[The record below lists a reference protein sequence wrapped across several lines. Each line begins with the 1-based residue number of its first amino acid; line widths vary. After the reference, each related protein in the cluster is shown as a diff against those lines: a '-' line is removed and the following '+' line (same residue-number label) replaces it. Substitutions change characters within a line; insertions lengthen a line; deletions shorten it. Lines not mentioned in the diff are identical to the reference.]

1 MAFAL
6 NPRQLEAATLA
17 DRHVLVTAGAGTGK
31 TRTVV
36 GRILY
41 LLGIE
46 VEGRTIAEPVPLS
59 RIAAI
64 TYTNAAAAD
73 LIRKLREGLRVAGR
87 RDLAWEVDTARVG
100 TIHRFCGEIL
110 GEFAL
115 RSAAHPVPT
124 ILEEGEG
131 RALADEAARDALI
144 AALEEGAVPDLEDVV
159 ARHDG
164 DRVVGYVLEL
174 LDRSDV
180 IRRLRARDA
189 IGGEEAVV
197 LALAGGALDLL
208 EERLHDLG
216 AVDFDRMITW
226 TRDLLRNDEYAR
238 ATLRRRIHTLIVD
251 EYQDVDPVQREIAY
265 LLGDIEHRSGGTRL
279 MLVGDP
285 KQSIYRF
292 RHADVTGWREVERT
306 FEEGAGALV
315 TLEENYR
322 STEQILA
329 FADATVGRILD
340 APINGEA
347 WQDYEVPFTPLTM
360 GKPDEQAGGDPVELV
375 VVPAGDEKSGV
386 DERRL
391 AEAAWIAARARELNQ
406 AGTAWKDMAVLV
418 PAWSAADAIEAALQ
432 AAGAP
437 TYVMRDEGFLDRRE
451 IVDLIVALEAAWNPY
466 DDRAL
471 LGFLRSPFVGVKDE
485 TLFAIADAV
494 GTPYWTRLPT
504 VETPEP
510 ELLARGV
517 TLLHRLV
524 ALRDRVTVD
533 ELLTELLDATGYLA
547 HLALLGDAR
556 DQAVVNVRK
565 FVRMARGRR
574 QMGTGDFLRDIRAMR
589 DRGDRVPDAPLHG
602 EGEDVLTI
610 TSVHGAKG
618 LEWEVVFWC
627 DVGRQPP
634 NPNARILVGRDRV
647 TLKDPE
653 ADKDDQPQAW
663 KDAVAQDGLESSAE
677 RKRLWYVAATRAKRK
692 LVVSGFADEK
702 TVKGSAEEALEK
714 LLDGVPATEGLP
726 LPFTTRGGRVFQ
738 AVVRL
743 TAAPGEAVAKEV
755 PLAPLGS
762 LDALAGPREAIP
774 VLLGRPRHSATS
786 FLQHVRCERRH
797 GFKYVMGV
805 REPQVDRTGEQFIGA
820 IARGQIVHD
829 VLEQL
834 REDDELDLLLEDAI
848 GRWDADAPPPD
859 SAPGTRYRAHLRD
872 EVTRVANHPEYR
884 AIADAPDAAR
894 ELAFLQVTPS
904 GDVFTGAIDLAAPE
918 GDGVVLLDVKTN
930 QGDEATARR
939 KAREY
944 EPQRDV
950 YVSAAEAI
958 SGRGVG
964 RFAFQFSRAE
974 VQVSQPIDDALRG
987 AMSAHVRDRLQ
998 RIGQGTPPVTR
1009 HAGECWFCG
1018 YKKVGLCEGA
1028 SEETVDDG
1036 RGR

>member
-1 MAFAL
+1 VELVVTFAL

-31 TRTVV
+31 TRAVV

-46 VEGRTIAEPVPLS
+46 VEGRRSPEPVPLA
-59 RIAAI
+59 RLAGI

-73 LIRKLREGLRVAGR
+73 LIRKLREGLRDAGR

-131 RALADEAARDALI
+131 RALAEEATRDALI
-144 AALEEGAVPDLEDVV
+144 AALEEHTLPGLEDVV

-164 DRVVGYVLEL
+164 DRVVGYVMEL

-180 IRRLRARDA
+180 IRRLTGAGTA
-189 IGGEEAVV
+189 TGEEAVV
-197 LALAGGALDLL
+197 LALAARALALV
-208 EERLHDLG
+208 EQRLHDLG

-226 TRDLLRNDEYAR
+226 TRDLLRDDAYAR

-265 LLGDIEHRSGGTRL
+265 LLGGIADGSPGTRL

-306 FEEGAGALV
+306 FTAGAGALV

-322 STEQILA
+322 STERILA
-329 FADATVGRILD
+329 FAEATVGRILD
-340 APINGEA
+340 APMNGTALE
-347 WQDYEVPFTPLTM
+347 DYEVPFTPLTM
-360 GKPDEQAGGDPVELV
+360 GEPGEQVGGEPVELV
-375 VVPAGDEKSGV
+375 VVPSGAVRSNV

-391 AEAAWIAARARELNQ
+391 AEAAWIAGRAAELHR
-406 AGTAWKDMAVLV
+406 AGTPWKDMAVLV
-418 PAWSAADAIEAALQ
+418 PAWSAADAIDVALQ
-432 AAGAP
+432 AAGVS

-471 LGFLRSPFVGVKDE
+471 LGFLRSPFVGVRDE
-485 TLFAIADAV
+485 TLFAIADAA
-494 GTPYWTRLPT
+494 GTPCWARLGE
-504 VETPEP
+504 VATPEP

-517 TLLHRLV
+517 ALLRRLV

-533 ELLTELLDATGYLA
+533 ELLSELLVATGYLA
-547 HLALLGDAR
+547 HLALRGEAH

-610 TSVHGAKG
+610 TSIHGAKG
-618 LEWEVVFWC
+618 LEWGVVFWC
-627 DVGRQPP
+627 DVGRQPVHSRG
-634 NPNARILVGRDRV
+634 RILIGRDRI
-647 TLKDPE
+647 TLKEPDAE
-653 ADKDDQPQAW
+653 ARDQPQAW
-663 KDAVAQDGLESSAE
+663 KDAQARDDLESDAE
-677 RKRLWYVAATRAKRK
+677 RERLWYVAATRARRK
-692 LVVSGFADEK
+692 LIVSGFADEK
-702 TVKGSAEEALEK
+702 TARGSAEEALEGV
-714 LLDGVPATEGLP
+714 LDGVPAQEGLA
-726 LPFTTRGGRVFQ
+726 LPFTTSDGRPYE
-738 AVVRL
+738 ALVRL
-743 TAAPGEAVAKEV
+743 TAAPGEAVAGEV
-755 PLAPLGS
+755 PLAPLGT
-762 LDALAGPREAIP
+762 LDTLAGPREPIP

-797 GFKYVMGV
+797 WFKYVMSV
-805 REPQVDRTGEQFIGA
+805 REPSVDRTGERFIGA

-834 REDDELDLLLEDAI
+834 REDDELDLLLEGAI
-848 GRWDADAPPPD
+848 GRWDPDAPPPD
-859 SAPGTRYRAHLRD
+859 SAPGTRYRDHLRD
-872 EVTRVANHPEYR
+872 EVARVAGHPDYR
-884 AIADAPDAAR
+884 AVADAAGAEH
-894 ELAFLQVTPS
+894 ELEFLHVTAS

-918 GDGVVLLDVKTN
+918 DDGLALLDVKTN
-930 QGDEATARR
+930 QGDEAAARR

-958 SGRGVG
+958 AGRPVA
-964 RFAFQFSRAE
+964 RFAFQFSRAGS
-974 VQVSQPIDDALRG
+974 QVSRPIDDVLRRE
-987 AMSAHVRDRLQ
+987 MTAHVRERLQ
-998 RIGQGTPPVTR
+998 RIGRGTPPVTA

-1018 YKKVGLCEGA
+1018 YRKVGLCEGA
-1028 SEETVDDG
+1028 QS
-1036 RGR
+1036 